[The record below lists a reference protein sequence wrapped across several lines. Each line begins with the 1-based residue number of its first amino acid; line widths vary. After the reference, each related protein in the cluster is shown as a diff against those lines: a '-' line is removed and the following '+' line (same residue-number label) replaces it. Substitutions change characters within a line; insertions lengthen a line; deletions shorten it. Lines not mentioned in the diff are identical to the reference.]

1 MGIKNL
7 HQFLRKKCPE
17 AYQEIHL
24 SQLAYKKV
32 AIDVSLFLFKY
43 KSAVGERWI
52 QSFINLILCLRRNH
66 VHCYFV
72 FDGPSPIE
80 KAQEKQK
87 RKDSKQK
94 IDDKANDLEFA
105 IDKYHQDGEIMPI
118 LLETMKRRKSP
129 QKVKK
134 LLGAKREKSIDIKWL
149 EKYLERI
156 RGQVVKMTSQDIE
169 NAKKL
174 FDLLQIPYIT
184 SLSEAETLCAHLSRD
199 DKVFAALSEDTD
211 LLPSGCKMF
220 LHKLNTRN
228 DTCMLLNIDD
238 ILNSL
243 EITFQQFQDF
253 CILCGTDYNSN
264 LPKIGPVGAF
274 KLITTHGTLDDF
286 PEEIDRSS
294 LNYVRVREIFSTYAA
309 DLPDTQYC
317 GTPDLEALQLFLVKI
332 NCRNAFGE
340 IKRTLKPSE
349 LTFVDE

>member
-87 RKDSKQK
+87 RKDSKKK
-94 IDDKANDLEFA
+94 IDDRANELEFA

-129 QKVKK
+129 AKVKK

-149 EKYLERI
+149 EKYLDRI

-169 NAKKL
+169 NAKQL
-174 FDLLQIPYIT
+174 FDMLSVPYVT

-238 ILNSL
+238 ILTSL

-274 KLITTHGTLDDF
+274 KLITSHGTLDDF
-286 PEEIDRSS
+286 PQEINKSS
-294 LNYVRVREIFSTYAA
+294 LNYVRVREIFSSYPSELPNVEFCG
-309 DLPDTQYC
+309 LPD
-317 GTPDLEALQLFLVKI
+317 LQNLQPFLFKI
-332 NCRNAFGE
+332 NCPNAFGE
-340 IKRTLKPSE
+340 IKRTFTPSE